1 MSPVTQYTYGAPETT
16 GISSSP
22 SWRLQAETQR
32 WAGLA
37 PPEASLLGV
46 WAAVVPLCPHTGV
59 PLGVSASPVLGDQG
73 PPGDPILPSSP
84 PQRLFSKFGNGLG
97 VRTPKSEIWGVGYTV
112 QPTRPTDD

>member
-22 SWRLQAETQR
+22 SWGLQAETQR

-46 WAAVVPLCPHTGV
+46 WAAVVPLCPHMAV
-59 PLGVSASPVLGDQG
+59 PLCVCVCSL
-73 PPGDPILPSSP
+73 ISSDRCSNRDNHGSFR
-84 PQRLFSKFGNGLG
+84 QSMGSLFSHLRLRY
-97 VRTPKSEIWGVGYTV
+97 VISDVC
-112 QPTRPTDD
+112 QS